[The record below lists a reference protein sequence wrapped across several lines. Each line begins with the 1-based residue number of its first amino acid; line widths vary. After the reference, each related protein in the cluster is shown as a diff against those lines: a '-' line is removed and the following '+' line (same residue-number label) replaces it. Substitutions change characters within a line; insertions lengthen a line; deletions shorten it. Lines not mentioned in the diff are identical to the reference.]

1 MKAVLVLAGLVALLV
16 VPARAGSTA
25 GKPWLWQ
32 CTQIHNVEAQ
42 YNCYVRLLRNDI
54 EVSGDPAR
62 ESRGSTVA
70 SPQSV
75 GRLKR
80 AVTC

>member
-1 MKAVLVLAGLVALLV
+1 MKLALVMAGLVALLI

-54 EVSGDPAR
+54 EASGNPAR
-62 ESRGSTVA
+62 EVPRIDRRVA
-70 SPQSV
+70 
-75 GRLKR
+75 
-80 AVTC
+80 A

>member
-1 MKAVLVLAGLVALLV
+1 MKLALVMAGLVALLI
-16 VPARAGSTA
+16 VPGESGSTA

-54 EVSGDPAR
+54 EASGNPAR
-62 ESRGSTVA
+62 ECRASTVA
-70 SPQSV
+70 SPRS
-75 GRLKR
+75 GRRPKR